1 MENRFSVYAL
11 PSGDTPPAPRVALY
25 SHDTMGLGHVRRNLL
40 IAGAL
45 AAPPLSANVLLIAG
59 VHTACG
65 FTMPPGVD
73 CLTLPAYRKTIS
85 GTYTS
90 RSLDV
95 EAGSLTELRSRTI
108 AAALT
113 SFAPDLFIVDNVPRG
128 ALGELTPVLDALKR
142 EGRSRC
148 VLGLRDVLDEPHKV
162 HRQWTELGNEQAIR
176 DYYDAIWIY
185 GDDSVYDACAEYS
198 FAPDI
203 LAKTSFTGYL
213 DQAKRLT
220 AGGGNDPDGGGM
232 QGIPESLRN
241 HPFTLCAIGG
251 GQDGAA
257 LARAFAE
264 AELPPGEMGVLVTGP
279 FLPSSEKWRLNRMAA
294 ANPRL
299 KVLDFVSEPIWLM
312 RHAERV
318 IAMGGYNTVMEILSL
333 GKRALV
339 VPRSRPRLEQTIRA
353 RRLKSLGLLDC
364 LESDRLT
371 PEVLSSWLKS
381 DGALACP
388 RQTIDLGGLTRLPE
402 LAGSLLE
409 AREGV
414 QVAQGPDFPL
424 TVQVR
429 S

>member
-1 MENRFSVYAL
+1 M
-11 PSGDTPPAPRVALY
+11 PAVPRVALY

-65 FTMPPGVD
+65 FTMPAGVD
-73 CLTLPAYRKTIS
+73 CLTLPAYRKTTS

-90 RSLDV
+90 RSLDMG
-95 EAGSLTELRSRTI
+95 AASLTELRSRTI
-108 AAALT
+108 AAALA

-142 EGRSRC
+142 EGRTRC

-162 HRQWTELGNEQAIR
+162 HRQWLELGNEQAIR
-176 DYYDAIWIY
+176 TYYDAIWIY

-203 LAKTSFTGYL
+203 LAKTNFTGYL

-220 AGGGNDPDGGGM
+220 ANEDSDPDGGGM
-232 QGIPESLRN
+232 QGIPESLRD

-257 LARAFAE
+257 LAQAFAE
-264 AELPPGEMGVLVTGP
+264 TELPPGELGVVVTGP
-279 FLPSSEKWRLNRMAA
+279 FLPSSETWRLNRLAA

-299 KVLDFVSEPIWLM
+299 KVMDFVSEPIWLM

-318 IAMGGYNTVMEILSL
+318 VAMGGYNTVMEILSL
-333 GKRALV
+333 GKRALI

-353 RRLKSLGLLDC
+353 RRLQSLGLLDY
-364 LESDRLT
+364 LEADRLT
-371 PEVLSSWLKS
+371 PWALSLWLKS
-381 DGALACP
+381 DNAVSCP
-388 RQTIDLGGLTRLPE
+388 RETIDLSGLTRVPE

-409 AREGV
+409 VRSGV
-414 QVAQGPDFPL
+414 QAAPESEIPM

-429 S
+429 R